1 MKKGKK
7 LPPGMQFE
15 QQEIHVEET
24 GPDFILESLEGFLVG
39 AQHCDLSFV
48 CAEKRVVKAHCAVVS
63 AVSVYVRRILADVA
77 ASGANGE
84 DIPVL
89 LPDVS
94 LADLRSFLELGKLR
108 MLMISMEVQVSRL
121 LNL

>member
-1 MKKGKK
+1 
-7 LPPGMQFE
+7 MQFE

-48 CAEKRVVKAHCAVVS
+48 CAEQRIVKAHCAVVS

-77 ASGANGE
+77 ASGGNGE

-94 LADLRSFLELGKLR
+94 LADMRSFLELGKMR
-108 MLMISMEVQVSRL
+108 MLMLSMKFRVSGL
-121 LNL
+121 FNL